1 MRPITA
7 QPGHTANEVRAAMQ
21 SGQFVY
27 ADCFTILPKVGY
39 AMRYTAAQQDV
50 TVVPVDEDVVRQTF
64 SARTVLI
71 QGLLVKNSIGI
82 EVDQQEVSLSY
93 PQGIAYQGYL
103 TWAQALLQGRLDGAR
118 IRRDRYIAERFDGPR
133 TDWLGGFPMF
143 LGLVSSL
150 NGVGRQSA
158 TVNVKS
164 DLVTLDVN
172 MPKDL
177 FTPNCNWTWADQNC
191 GLDQEDWGVNATVGA
206 GPGRSTIPWSG
217 ATADYAL
224 GKIHMATGDAVIR
237 VRTISRVA
245 DGKLYLSYP
254 LDFDPQE
261 GDVFRAYPNCK
272 RMKEKCVLYHGDNW
286 KERFKGFPF
295 VPVAETAIG

>member
-7 QPGHTANEVRAAMQ
+7 QPGHSAAEVEDALE
-21 SGQFVY
+21 SGQFVF
-27 ADCFTILPKVGY
+27 ADCYTIIPKVGDV
-39 AMRYTAAQQDV
+39 MRYTSTQQNV
-50 TVVPVDEDVVRQTF
+50 SLIPLDE
-64 SARTVLI
+64 TVLYKTFYAKQVI
-71 QGLLVKNSIGI
+71 ISGLLVKNSIGI
-82 EVDQQEVSLSY
+82 EVDQQEVGLAY

-118 IRRDRYIAERFDGPR
+118 IRRDRYIATAFNGAN

-150 NGVGRQSA
+150 TTVGRQSA

-164 DLVTLDVN
+164 DLVNLDVQ

-177 FTPNCNWTWADQNC
+177 FTPNCNWTWGDPNC
-191 GLDQEDWGVNATVGA
+191 GVDQEAFGVNGTVGA
-206 GPGRSTIPWSG
+206 SPGRSTIPWGG
-217 ATADYAL
+217 ATAAYAL
-224 GKIHMATGDAVIR
+224 GKIHIQGGDSVLR

-245 DGKLYLSYP
+245 GGNLYLSYP
-254 LDFDPQE
+254 LDFDPAP
-261 GDVFRAYPNCK
+261 GDPFRAYPNCK
-272 RMKEKCVLYHGDNW
+272 RMKDNCILYHGGDWVN
-286 KERFKGFPF
+286 KFRGFPF